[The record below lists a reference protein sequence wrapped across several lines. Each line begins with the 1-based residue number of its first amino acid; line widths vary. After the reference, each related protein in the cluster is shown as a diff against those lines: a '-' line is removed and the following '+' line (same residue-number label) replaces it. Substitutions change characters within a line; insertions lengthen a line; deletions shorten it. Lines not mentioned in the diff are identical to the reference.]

1 MGETR
6 QERYTG
12 VLNAALRTV
21 HHSSEGG
28 RSHWMVFRRGRE
40 VARDRGYSASAVR
53 TGRGVGLTSGVAEE
67 GVVRGGSVCLEL
79 ELRWPVQLRG
89 VGLPWE
95 GSGAQVAVWVG
106 YRGKGW
112 GWALLEGK
120 AETEGWSWRD
130 SRPGA

>member
-21 HHSSEGG
+21 HYSSEGG
-28 RSHWMVFRRGRE
+28 RSHWMVFRGGRE
-40 VARDRGYSASAVR
+40 VARDRGYSAMR
-53 TGRGVGLTSGVAEE
+53 MGRGVGLTSAVVEE
-67 GVVRGGSVCLEL
+67 GVVRGGSVCLER
-79 ELRWPVQLRG
+79 ELRRPVQPRG

-95 GSGAQVAVWVG
+95 GSGAQVVVWVG
-106 YRGKGW
+106 YRGRGW
-112 GWALLEGK
+112 VWALLEGK